1 MLSKLLSK
9 FPPGKICEMFLAD
22 KAKKAPKRAN
32 FRRPNDEMPLDAA
45 GPAEGIFC
53 ERISIAKKPFP
64 FCLSGKKGE
73 LSGVS
78 AELRFIAIG
87 ISDGR

>member
-9 FPPGKICEMFLAD
+9 FPPGKNICEMFSAD

-53 ERISIAKKPFP
+53 ERISIAKNLFLL
-64 FCLSGKKGE
+64 FIGKK
-73 LSGVS
+73 
-78 AELRFIAIG
+78 R
-87 ISDGR
+87 